1 MSTEKKFSFSV
12 PRCERQYW
20 AEFLKAYD
28 QHVNCLTGVKKLR
41 VPGGV
46 KTRLQQSRACTLSR
60 TVASVFGRKSLD
72 GSLKT
77 PFAFAPISFRVLEEP
92 TLLASSENK
101 PRGIDRIT
109 SYFHQSIDTAAT
121 NLNTCAT
128 MLKRI
133 CRLHGLHRWPGRKVV
148 SLRKKIL
155 ATEGQL
161 IAASHSK
168 VMLRTKLNI
177 LKLEMANI
185 MLLPY

>member
-1 MSTEKKFSFSV
+1 
-12 PRCERQYW
+12 
-20 AEFLKAYD
+20 LKAYN

-46 KTRLQQSRACTLSR
+46 KTRLQQSRACTLSS
-60 TVASVFGRKSLD
+60 TDASVFWRKSLD
-72 GSLKT
+72 GSLK
-77 PFAFAPISFRVLEEP
+77 PPFAPISFRVHEEP
-92 TLLASSENK
+92 TWLASSEANK
-101 PRGIDRIT
+101 PCGIDRIT
-109 SYFHQSIDTAAT
+109 PYFHQSIDTAAT
-121 NLNTCAT
+121 NLNTCVT
-128 MLKRI
+128 MLKRV

-155 ATEGQL
+155 TTEGQL
-161 IAASHSK
+161 IAASDSE